1 MKDGNPLGAKGQWT
15 KWIPYHGEYT
25 KQLIDEAKQEG
36 TDAKTIAT
44 DAKNELAGFRRIT
57 ESEIDAFL

>member
-1 MKDGNPLGAKGQWT
+1 MDGVETIEETQK
-15 KWIPYHGEYT
+15 
-25 KQLIDEAKQEG
+25 LIDAAKQEG

-57 ESEIDAFL
+57 ESEIDALL